1 MACEGI
7 AKGLVNSVNPGPI
20 ESRLMD
26 SPGPGAGNAQKA
38 KQPSE
43 SAIVVGH
50 YATPEEVAALV
61 AFLASDDARCVNGAI
76 YTVDRGYTAI

>member
-1 MACEGI
+1 MGAI
-7 AKGLVNSVNPGPI
+7 KA
-20 ESRLMD
+20 
-26 SPGPGAGNAQKA
+26 GAGDAQKA

-43 SAIVVGH
+43 SAIAAGR
-50 YATPEEVAALV
+50 YGTPEEVAALV